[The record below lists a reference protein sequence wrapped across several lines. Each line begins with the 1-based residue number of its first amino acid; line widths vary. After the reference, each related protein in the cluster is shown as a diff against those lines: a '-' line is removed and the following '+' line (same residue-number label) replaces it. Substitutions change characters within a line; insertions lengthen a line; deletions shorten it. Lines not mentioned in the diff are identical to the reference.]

1 MNSRNTTVV
10 GLGVA
15 LALVISAGTAYGIMG
30 QTVPQQGTYTGS
42 TTGTSGYGGE
52 MMGGQG
58 GSVYPGG
65 MMGGGYG
72 GMMGGGYGGMMGRFG
87 GYEGGYY
94 GMTGSVSTIDNATF
108 NKINSPPDG
117 VTVDKT
123 TNTIHVDVNSSTIPV
138 EAAPTWYPKSG
149 EYWLIYG
156 LVNPTISVKQGATI
170 QFLFINMD
178 NESHMPATTTLS
190 PPYSFMPMMDA
201 MMGTSFSRST
211 WLTLGPM
218 LPGVSNI
225 HSTNPLYADASVSVS
240 FSSAGTFWYVCLH
253 PGHAQMGMYGEIKVV
268 P

>member
-1 MNSRNTTVV
+1 
-10 GLGVA
+10 
-15 LALVISAGTAYGIMG
+15 
-30 QTVPQQGTYTGS
+30 
-42 TTGTSGYGGE
+42 
-52 MMGGQG
+52 MGGQG

-72 GMMGGGYGGMMGRFG
+72 GMMGRFG
-87 GYEGGYY
+87 GYDGGYY
-94 GMTGSVSTIDNATF
+94 GTMGSVSTIDNATF

-123 TNTIHVDVNSSTIPV
+123 TNTIHVGVNTSTIPV
-138 EAAPTWYPKSG
+138 EAAPIWYLKSG

-170 QFLFINMD
+170 QFLFTNMD
-178 NESHMPATTTLS
+178 NESHMPATITLS

-201 MMGTSFSRST
+201 MGTSFSRST

-225 HSTNPLYADASVSVS
+225 PSTNPLYADASVSVT